1 MPIKVY
7 VQYTCIYLDIGK
19 ATPGIVDM
27 LGRMNWVVG
36 GFYNFYMYMTV
47 SDLSQT
53 DLPGQ

>member
-1 MPIKVY
+1 
-7 VQYTCIYLDIGK
+7 
-19 ATPGIVDM
+19 M

-47 SDLSQT
+47 SHLSQT